1 MANSTK
7 QIKYNQ
13 AIDNIAYLII
23 NYKEPLKQLLADYGI
38 SFKGNPSDKMLS
50 DTIIEQLEDA
60 DKGFE
65 EDLENLINKLTE
77 TDEDQFFGS
86 ILKGAVGLVGGLIR
100 KRKNKRRARRAARA
114 AASQDR
120 SYANS
125 QALAAK
131 RDLEMRMRRQR
142 EEQRRREA
150 EARRRRE
157 AEERRRREKQEQE
170 RKEAEAKKKTNMML
184 MIGGGVVVLG
194 IGAALFMKS
203 NRPPMPYP
211 QMRPPVAPM

>member
-1 MANSTK
+1 MANNAK

-23 NYKEPLKQLLADYGI
+23 NYKEPLKQLLVDYGI
-38 SFKGNPSDKMLS
+38 SFKGNPADQMLS
-50 DTIIEQLEDA
+50 DAIVEQLEDGE
-60 DKGFE
+60 KGFE
-65 EDLENLINKLTE
+65 EDLEVLINKLTA

-100 KRKNKRRARRAARA
+100 KKKNKRRARRAARA
-114 AASQDR
+114 SASQDR
-120 SYANS
+120 SYANA

-131 RDLEMRMRRQR
+131 RDLERRMRRQR
-142 EEQRRREA
+142 EEQRRRQA

-157 AEERRRREKQEQE
+157 EEERRRREKQERD

-194 IGAALFMKS
+194 IGAAMFMKS

-211 QMRPPVAPM
+211 QMRPPAVPV